1 MTGMDVF
8 WTVVQ
13 AALLAAI
20 PGIAYLAR
28 ELYLKWRAERTVEQ
42 QALLDTWA
50 ERAVLMAEQV
60 LGAGWG
66 EQKKQMA
73 VDYVQAK
80 FDARKWKINVGEIAA
95 AIEAAVYDQFTRD
108 ELAARQVAGL
118 PADEV
123 PFLT

>member
-1 MTGMDVF
+1 MTGIDVF

-20 PGIAYLAR
+20 PGVAYLAR
-28 ELYLKWRAERTVEQ
+28 ELYLKWRAERTTEQ

-66 EQKKQMA
+66 EEKRQMA
-73 VDYVQAK
+73 IDYVQKK
-80 FDARKWKINVGEIAA
+80 FDARRWKIDVAEIVAA
-95 AIEAAVYDQFTRD
+95 VEAAVFDQFTRD
-108 ELAARQVAGL
+108 KIAAKQVAGL
-118 PADEV
+118 PSDEAQ
-123 PFLT
+123 FLT